1 MNTVLGRLLIII
13 TLFSSVF
20 VTAQIDEKE
29 YPIAP
34 IQLNGFSQQTSVS
47 DPEAGWANQHNK
59 DPYCYARLRVD
70 NTLPPY
76 IWYEFKATFLVT
88 PLLADGTVDTSVTPR
103 EEVLSLSYNPH
114 SAATTNT
121 LFTDVSFLQVKN
133 RYGMKISL
141 IPGSVVYKNL
151 VNNTTSNYIP
161 ENIFLDLGLKV
172 KRYYTVSDQLPNPVS
187 TITNLLDSATGTMV
201 PGSIKIEWQKLT
213 GALEYELEWTWVD
226 SYSDTGATDNLAAN
240 AINFSDRDFELNNTR
255 ILTKSNS
262 YEIPLLYAKG
272 YLIYRV
278 RAVGLYPELFRGK
291 YYGKWSSGTASK
303 TKVSDWPHIAQ
314 LSEHEKNKNWQLQVS
329 YAENGKKKEV
339 ISYFDGSLRNRQTVT
354 KINTDKNAIVGEVIY
369 DAQGRP
375 AVEVLPTPVNENSIR
390 YFKNHNK
397 NQSDTSYS
405 YKDFDFDSTSDTI
418 CNVQVNK
425 MDSGFGAARYYSS
438 KSLSDFPNSIHQEYV
453 PDAQNYPFS
462 QIEYTPDN
470 TGRIARKGGVGY
482 NHQLGSGHEMQYLY
496 TTPTDKEINRLFGYS
511 VGDVSHYKK
520 NIVIDPNRQ
529 VSVSYIDP
537 QGRTIATALSDDPK
551 DNLDKLEDAGNDNPM
566 HGMMEVDLLGINR
579 LESTGNFPVNNDKL
593 VVSKQLAVG
602 GNRIAHEF
610 DYTVNQTQQFTPA
623 SPENCNRPV
632 YPFVYDLKIN
642 LKDQCQE
649 DKIAVEKIK
658 LGSASNPF
666 PYQSN
671 PSTFFMALNS
681 GSYTLL
687 KELKVNAEQLN
698 EYATDYISKLR
709 NPNNSCYVNPNQF
722 SPNISLDMCNMTC
735 TSCTAAI
742 GTPSN
747 YIINSLSTYYSVP
760 AATFSLP
767 TNLTAPISVTI
778 SGNTSIDQTQANGL
792 ANRFFREWQLL
803 KQECDQLCPAEVYFD
818 SSCTVNEQTLLGDV
832 SPFGQYGITKS
843 TILNAN
849 GQEVANPDFEL
860 SVFNQQGKLYRNGAV
875 TGNNWKNSSLSYK
888 DIDGNDAYV
897 IVIPNGDGTYTPAV
911 TGLVLTETVDGTLR
925 RKVKPQQLVNYADF
939 VEAWD
944 LSWAKSL
951 LIYHPEYPYL
961 EYNKEVCKLTKN
973 VQGTSTIIAVNSD
986 GYDSYLQNVKT
997 FNDAVSKGLIGN
1009 NLSAH
1014 TGIYTN
1020 DPYFQQLPAAFESAA
1035 LFGYRTG
1042 IMQEAINSDYLSDGT
1057 TVLKLYQAALQAAY
1071 CNPLVQCNLPTAV
1084 SSLTT
1089 EQKDVFWKTYRSLY
1103 IGLKSKIKHVFS
1115 NIYAIE
1121 KGSYNGCIG
1130 GVLDYSVTNVLTD
1143 NFSQKASLFNY
1154 IYSISVP
1161 SLCASTSG
1169 ILYKEKTKRFIPVDF
1184 GYDSGVDPQ
1193 TALDQLQAQNDYEYY
1208 TQTGNCPLL
1217 FDFEYFISGFFK
1229 DASFTGQNITAL
1241 SSRPFTG
1248 QYVTADLI
1256 KALGS
1261 AIVPLNSLNI
1271 SSATANNTLT
1281 INFNSS
1287 PSQPFCGTTV
1297 KVDSSEYTWANYNT
1311 TWKIKNIKQ
1320 CYYDSAASVPAN
1332 QVFAYKAVAV
1342 ILVNGTEKE
1351 VVLYGTTCAPI
1362 GECSTDHNNQIG
1374 QVLDPNAGTSE
1385 NGNSCTKKYQFRQAF
1400 VAFINQLKQT
1410 GQLQSTTPVNLDN
1423 VSSYKNSYLAT
1434 FFNEP
1439 ANSPIQTTWISNQY
1453 GYGMS
1458 RAGETIFSL
1467 DQTVNLSTLST
1478 YPFSNVTITSN
1489 GSIDIFTFHYPNASG
1504 AVQSATGRVKP
1515 NLNYDCCADGK
1526 GYVPL
1531 LTLRKE
1537 ISQNSLANGKLT
1549 YSDIYFTPL
1558 DLYIQN
1564 NEVLDIQVTMNT
1576 NNASSDLKN
1585 DYTVSLFINNKEY
1598 SFEKGNLSFSLQ
1610 SGVVNELYRLPAINR
1625 ISWNKYYGA
1634 GFEMFNLYYKINGN
1648 TRTFPFTEG
1657 SGNPTA
1663 IENSAIAIKL
1673 PQGVN
1678 YSSWLTNPTR
1688 LWFNK
1693 LLANTT
1699 IYDPTEAYWE
1709 DNGLFRFKPNTPLS
1723 FTVKTKMKLTEPL
1736 FYFGPNDTFG
1746 HFLSLTS
1753 DFEQNN
1759 VPNSEGYTIMLS
1771 AQSAKTGQCTTCLT
1785 QPVVPVACDAKKADF
1800 LNFILHGGP
1809 NNGPRFSDYDVQAN
1823 QFDNFCANNL
1833 QYIVDSYKYYCNQLA
1848 ITSSYDF
1855 NFRTIAEF
1863 GNTYLHYGFNQINSV
1878 IDAYKGYYTAN
1889 AGNPD
1894 RLNWNNWVNTL
1905 YKDAHPEIC
1914 PPASLGTYSPELPA
1928 DNESTCVHLIKN
1940 LNETYQQE
1948 AYDNYLESLRKK
1960 FIKEYTAAA
1969 MATVKETFKVN
1980 YFDKEYQY
1988 TLYYYDQAGNLTQT
2002 VAPEGVKRF
2011 TPDEINTKNTAINT
2025 FKNNFDPLAPNVEN
2039 TALQPQHTFKTQYR
2053 YNTLNQLVWQKTP
2066 DGGETRFAYDAL
2078 GRIIASQNA
2087 KQYVLESSIKRM
2099 SYTVYD
2105 NLGRII
2111 EVGQIVIS
2119 GQPNQY
2125 GTHFFIS
2132 DEGRLMRS
2140 YLTGGNVTNQI
2151 VNGFPE
2157 EGLMKV
2163 EVTRTVYG
2171 EAPQLELYPES
2182 RLASDFFYSNYNPQ
2196 ASRNR
2201 VTGIFAYDEY
2211 IQGEELDFIN
2221 AIVYNYD
2228 IHGNVKETL
2237 TYIPTLKDYYC
2248 DPNVMADA
2256 ALGLKN
2262 DCELHIKRVVYDY
2275 DLISGNVNSVTLQP
2289 GRADQFIHQYEYDA
2303 DNRIVAVKTSPD
2315 GIVWENDANYKYYA
2329 HGPLARVELGDKKV
2343 QGIDYAY
2350 TLQGWLKA
2358 VNGENL
2364 AAPENDMG
2372 LDGTAS
2378 KKDSNKDAFGYS
2390 LTYFDGDY
2398 KAIATEDNGDA
2409 QFKPLMFS
2417 RDNGIAASGRN
2428 LYNGN
2433 IKQMT
2438 TAIRTNREALLDVQK
2453 NNYTYDQLN
2462 RITGMTSV
2470 AITPNATG
2478 AADVKNESYTSR
2490 YTYDRN
2496 GNLKT
2501 LSRTAP
2507 DQNGAFQKMDDL
2519 SYDYLPGNNK
2529 LRLVKDK
2536 VQDSN
2541 LSPNDLE
2548 DQVRQLAEIGI
2559 VYNINNLNTH
2569 NYIYDEIG
2577 QLVADK
2583 TEGLKINWRVDGK
2596 VQRITKNKN
2605 GAETVIYFEYDGL
2618 GNRISKNVVESSF
2631 GDPLTNSDYYS
2642 RDAQGNVLAVYRYS
2656 TLSNRNGIS
2665 KNYYI
2670 KEHHIFGSSRLGLED
2685 KLVQLYK
2692 YKKPEIIGPLAHAA
2706 QAGNAATAS
2715 APSVP
2720 QSVSDLK
2727 IYSLNV
2733 TPSTNATWNEPYLTT
2748 VNSNVDTVALTSK
2761 FKISQTATPPA
2772 STLIGQ
2778 VEIMGQGTYIDHNK
2792 TIVRPPLNV
2801 MSNINIEADGTIT
2814 RTVAGDSWGD
2824 VGGSTPYLLTGDGY
2838 VERTIKGPL
2847 ASNEYVMLG
2856 LSYSDPNVHY
2866 NTINYAFYTFGSNIL
2881 YAYENSVRYT
2891 LPTGNDLFAI
2901 GDLLRVERRS
2911 GKIRYFKNNT
2921 LVREVVE
2928 SQPGQP
2934 MLVDF
2939 ALYRSQTKIYDLKVV
2954 KYNIPYVNANETII
2968 NPQLTRSQN
2977 VAVDASGKI
2986 TKTSMTDWNSGGETA
3001 KLLVGNGYVER
3012 IIGGTLESNYYVM
3025 LGLSYQTD
3033 TEIASPYTINYAMY
3047 SYMDGRVMAYE
3058 NGVNQPLTASFPV
3071 GANYYKIGDVLRV
3084 ERINSKIKYFINGI
3098 LLHTLN
3104 ESAANAGQPM
3114 LVDFSIIKQNSSIYN
3129 LKVVNYDAVP
3139 QPENYYIITKPPL
3152 TASQNVAV
3160 DANGKITKTSPQAW
3174 DAGGET
3180 AKLLVANGYV
3190 ERTIGGTLESNH
3202 NIMLGLSYQSTADLT
3217 EYRTINYALYSYMIN
3232 NKVMAYEN
3240 GVNRTLL
3247 GSFPVGT
3254 DVFKIGD
3261 VLRLERLNGKIKF
3274 YNNGIL
3280 LHTLNEAA
3288 ANAGQP
3294 MLVDFSMPNQN
3305 SSIYNLKI
3313 VNYVMPQQVTE
3324 GNIKTGIQLFADY
3337 QNSTFKPKAI
3347 VTKEV
3352 FANGITTKKQY
3363 TIANLSG
3370 LTVTAAE
3377 MKEKGMQVSFEGKI
3391 TPVLGSDSIEG
3402 GMAVNGSQNT
3412 AFNRNAV
3419 TSTSATAPTAPV
3431 SKLGAGTFDICSV
3444 NYSLGSPVNTLTR
3457 EFDFNNNVGT
3467 GLNNPPVSASGN
3479 ITMTVS
3485 PAAVRVLGPCLTD
3498 TDGDGLY

>member
-537 QGRTIATALSDDPK
+537 LGRTIATALSDDPK

-778 SGNTSIDQTQANGL
+778 SGNTTIDQTQANGL

-843 TILNAN
+843 TMLNAN

-1311 TWKIKNIKQ
+1311 TWKIKNRSNI
-1320 CYYDSAASVPAN
+1320 YNP
-1332 QVFAYKAVAV
+1332 
-1342 ILVNGTEKE
+1342 
-1351 VVLYGTTCAPI
+1351 VL
-1362 GECSTDHNNQIG
+1362 
-1374 QVLDPNAGTSE
+1374 PNRL
-1385 NGNSCTKKYQFRQAF
+1385 NFR
-1400 VAFINQLKQT
+1400 
-1410 GQLQSTTPVNLDN
+1410 
-1423 VSSYKNSYLAT
+1423 
-1434 FFNEP
+1434 
-1439 ANSPIQTTWISNQY
+1439 
-1453 GYGMS
+1453 
-1458 RAGETIFSL
+1458 
-1467 DQTVNLSTLST
+1467 
-1478 YPFSNVTITSN
+1478 
-1489 GSIDIFTFHYPNASG
+1489 
-1504 AVQSATGRVKP
+1504 
-1515 NLNYDCCADGK
+1515 
-1526 GYVPL
+1526 
-1531 LTLRKE
+1531 
-1537 ISQNSLANGKLT
+1537 
-1549 YSDIYFTPL
+1549 
-1558 DLYIQN
+1558 
-1564 NEVLDIQVTMNT
+1564 
-1576 NNASSDLKN
+1576 
-1585 DYTVSLFINNKEY
+1585 
-1598 SFEKGNLSFSLQ
+1598 
-1610 SGVVNELYRLPAINR
+1610 
-1625 ISWNKYYGA
+1625 
-1634 GFEMFNLYYKINGN
+1634 
-1648 TRTFPFTEG
+1648 
-1657 SGNPTA
+1657 
-1663 IENSAIAIKL
+1663 
-1673 PQGVN
+1673 
-1678 YSSWLTNPTR
+1678 SWLR
-1688 LWFNK
+1688 
-1693 LLANTT
+1693 
-1699 IYDPTEAYWE
+1699 
-1709 DNGLFRFKPNTPLS
+1709 
-1723 FTVKTKMKLTEPL
+1723 
-1736 FYFGPNDTFG
+1736 
-1746 HFLSLTS
+1746 
-1753 DFEQNN
+1753 
-1759 VPNSEGYTIMLS
+1759 
-1771 AQSAKTGQCTTCLT
+1771 
-1785 QPVVPVACDAKKADF
+1785 
-1800 LNFILHGGP
+1800 
-1809 NNGPRFSDYDVQAN
+1809 
-1823 QFDNFCANNL
+1823 
-1833 QYIVDSYKYYCNQLA
+1833 
-1848 ITSSYDF
+1848 
-1855 NFRTIAEF
+1855 
-1863 GNTYLHYGFNQINSV
+1863 
-1878 IDAYKGYYTAN
+1878 
-1889 AGNPD
+1889 
-1894 RLNWNNWVNTL
+1894 
-1905 YKDAHPEIC
+1905 
-1914 PPASLGTYSPELPA
+1914 
-1928 DNESTCVHLIKN
+1928 
-1940 LNETYQQE
+1940 
-1948 AYDNYLESLRKK
+1948 
-1960 FIKEYTAAA
+1960 
-1969 MATVKETFKVN
+1969 
-1980 YFDKEYQY
+1980 
-1988 TLYYYDQAGNLTQT
+1988 
-2002 VAPEGVKRF
+2002 
-2011 TPDEINTKNTAINT
+2011 
-2025 FKNNFDPLAPNVEN
+2025 
-2039 TALQPQHTFKTQYR
+2039 
-2053 YNTLNQLVWQKTP
+2053 
-2066 DGGETRFAYDAL
+2066 
-2078 GRIIASQNA
+2078 
-2087 KQYVLESSIKRM
+2087 
-2099 SYTVYD
+2099 
-2105 NLGRII
+2105 
-2111 EVGQIVIS
+2111 
-2119 GQPNQY
+2119 
-2125 GTHFFIS
+2125 
-2132 DEGRLMRS
+2132 
-2140 YLTGGNVTNQI
+2140 
-2151 VNGFPE
+2151 
-2157 EGLMKV
+2157 
-2163 EVTRTVYG
+2163 
-2171 EAPQLELYPES
+2171 
-2182 RLASDFFYSNYNPQ
+2182 
-2196 ASRNR
+2196 
-2201 VTGIFAYDEY
+2201 
-2211 IQGEELDFIN
+2211 
-2221 AIVYNYD
+2221 
-2228 IHGNVKETL
+2228 
-2237 TYIPTLKDYYC
+2237 
-2248 DPNVMADA
+2248 
-2256 ALGLKN
+2256 
-2262 DCELHIKRVVYDY
+2262 
-2275 DLISGNVNSVTLQP
+2275 
-2289 GRADQFIHQYEYDA
+2289 
-2303 DNRIVAVKTSPD
+2303 
-2315 GIVWENDANYKYYA
+2315 
-2329 HGPLARVELGDKKV
+2329 
-2343 QGIDYAY
+2343 
-2350 TLQGWLKA
+2350 
-2358 VNGENL
+2358 
-2364 AAPENDMG
+2364 
-2372 LDGTAS
+2372 
-2378 KKDSNKDAFGYS
+2378 
-2390 LTYFDGDY
+2390 
-2398 KAIATEDNGDA
+2398 
-2409 QFKPLMFS
+2409 
-2417 RDNGIAASGRN
+2417 
-2428 LYNGN
+2428 
-2433 IKQMT
+2433 
-2438 TAIRTNREALLDVQK
+2438 
-2453 NNYTYDQLN
+2453 
-2462 RITGMTSV
+2462 
-2470 AITPNATG
+2470 
-2478 AADVKNESYTSR
+2478 
-2490 YTYDRN
+2490 
-2496 GNLKT
+2496 
-2501 LSRTAP
+2501 
-2507 DQNGAFQKMDDL
+2507 
-2519 SYDYLPGNNK
+2519 
-2529 LRLVKDK
+2529 
-2536 VQDSN
+2536 
-2541 LSPNDLE
+2541 
-2548 DQVRQLAEIGI
+2548 
-2559 VYNINNLNTH
+2559 
-2569 NYIYDEIG
+2569 
-2577 QLVADK
+2577 
-2583 TEGLKINWRVDGK
+2583 
-2596 VQRITKNKN
+2596 
-2605 GAETVIYFEYDGL
+2605 
-2618 GNRISKNVVESSF
+2618 
-2631 GDPLTNSDYYS
+2631 
-2642 RDAQGNVLAVYRYS
+2642 
-2656 TLSNRNGIS
+2656 
-2665 KNYYI
+2665 
-2670 KEHHIFGSSRLGLED
+2670 
-2685 KLVQLYK
+2685 
-2692 YKKPEIIGPLAHAA
+2692 
-2706 QAGNAATAS
+2706 
-2715 APSVP
+2715 
-2720 QSVSDLK
+2720 
-2727 IYSLNV
+2727 
-2733 TPSTNATWNEPYLTT
+2733 
-2748 VNSNVDTVALTSK
+2748 
-2761 FKISQTATPPA
+2761 
-2772 STLIGQ
+2772 
-2778 VEIMGQGTYIDHNK
+2778 
-2792 TIVRPPLNV
+2792 
-2801 MSNINIEADGTIT
+2801 
-2814 RTVAGDSWGD
+2814 
-2824 VGGSTPYLLTGDGY
+2824 
-2838 VERTIKGPL
+2838 
-2847 ASNEYVMLG
+2847 
-2856 LSYSDPNVHY
+2856 
-2866 NTINYAFYTFGSNIL
+2866 
-2881 YAYENSVRYT
+2881 
-2891 LPTGNDLFAI
+2891 
-2901 GDLLRVERRS
+2901 
-2911 GKIRYFKNNT
+2911 
-2921 LVREVVE
+2921 
-2928 SQPGQP
+2928 
-2934 MLVDF
+2934 
-2939 ALYRSQTKIYDLKVV
+2939 
-2954 KYNIPYVNANETII
+2954 NIP
-2968 NPQLTRSQN
+2968 
-2977 VAVDASGKI
+2977 
-2986 TKTSMTDWNSGGETA
+2986 
-3001 KLLVGNGYVER
+3001 
-3012 IIGGTLESNYYVM
+3012 
-3025 LGLSYQTD
+3025 
-3033 TEIASPYTINYAMY
+3033 
-3047 SYMDGRVMAYE
+3047 
-3058 NGVNQPLTASFPV
+3058 
-3071 GANYYKIGDVLRV
+3071 
-3084 ERINSKIKYFINGI
+3084 
-3098 LLHTLN
+3098 
-3104 ESAANAGQPM
+3104 
-3114 LVDFSIIKQNSSIYN
+3114 SIS
-3129 LKVVNYDAVP
+3129 
-3139 QPENYYIITKPPL
+3139 
-3152 TASQNVAV
+3152 
-3160 DANGKITKTSPQAW
+3160 
-3174 DAGGET
+3174 
-3180 AKLLVANGYV
+3180 
-3190 ERTIGGTLESNH
+3190 
-3202 NIMLGLSYQSTADLT
+3202 
-3217 EYRTINYALYSYMIN
+3217 
-3232 NKVMAYEN
+3232 
-3240 GVNRTLL
+3240 
-3247 GSFPVGT
+3247 
-3254 DVFKIGD
+3254 
-3261 VLRLERLNGKIKF
+3261 
-3274 YNNGIL
+3274 
-3280 LHTLNEAA
+3280 
-3288 ANAGQP
+3288 
-3294 MLVDFSMPNQN
+3294 
-3305 SSIYNLKI
+3305 
-3313 VNYVMPQQVTE
+3313 
-3324 GNIKTGIQLFADY
+3324 
-3337 QNSTFKPKAI
+3337 
-3347 VTKEV
+3347 
-3352 FANGITTKKQY
+3352 
-3363 TIANLSG
+3363 
-3370 LTVTAAE
+3370 
-3377 MKEKGMQVSFEGKI
+3377 
-3391 TPVLGSDSIEG
+3391 
-3402 GMAVNGSQNT
+3402 
-3412 AFNRNAV
+3412 
-3419 TSTSATAPTAPV
+3419 
-3431 SKLGAGTFDICSV
+3431 C
-3444 NYSLGSPVNTLTR
+3444 
-3457 EFDFNNNVGT
+3457 
-3467 GLNNPPVSASGN
+3467 
-3479 ITMTVS
+3479 
-3485 PAAVRVLGPCLTD
+3485 
-3498 TDGDGLY
+3498 